1 MNNLKL
7 GFDKVYVISLP
18 KRQDRRERVKRLL
31 NGIDFE
37 FIDAIDGYKDI
48 DIQELIETE
57 ELSTEFKDPVGL
69 ITKGIVGCALSHK
82 KAWKRFLDS
91 KKDISAVFFEDDFM
105 MTSDIFTQPP
115 GQKITKESSYTQYY
129 TELLDEIN
137 IIEDWDVIFLGKK
150 KLKYNGERITD
161 KIVHPEFGKSG
172 WGAHSYVLNRKSAK
186 KLLDLYSP
194 IDYAVDVFLE
204 TNKCYSVNP
213 SLFRQESDSLLYGKY
228 KINDTEID
236 SDTFNNHLEGGER
249 PPQTNKYASFGGYVE
264 DFVESCQFTN
274 FDGSPFLMTSE
285 QASNLF
291 ADNSLDFVY
300 IDGNHKYE
308 YVLQDLNLWYPKVK
322 QGGYLMGDDYLGY
335 DKEWWYKSGD
345 GKKDKILKKDGKV
358 LGHFG
363 VNSAVNEFTLDK
375 GIELNQLDDKLD
387 KIGGITNS
395 KKMDVWWGEWYF
407 RKQELTERKEP
418 GGFVQWRKELQNG

>member
-18 KRQDRRERVKRLL
+18 RRLDRRERVNRLL

-37 FIDAIDGYKDI
+37 FVDAIDGYKDI

-91 KKDISAVFFEDDFM
+91 KQDISAVFFEDDFT
-105 MTSDIFTQPP
+105 MTTDIFRQPP
-115 GQKITKESSYTQYY
+115 GQEITKESSYTQYY

-150 KLKYNGERITD
+150 KLKYNGERVTD
-161 KIVHPEFGKSG
+161 KIVSPIFGKSG

-274 FDGSPFLMTSE
+274 FDGSPFLT
-285 QASNLF
+285 LK
-291 ADNSLDFVY
+291 L
-300 IDGNHKYE
+300 
-308 YVLQDLNLWYPKVK
+308 
-322 QGGYLMGDDYLGY
+322 
-335 DKEWWYKSGD
+335 
-345 GKKDKILKKDGKV
+345 KDTK
-358 LGHFG
+358 
-363 VNSAVNEFTLDK
+363 
-375 GIELNQLDDKLD
+375 
-387 KIGGITNS
+387 
-395 KKMDVWWGEWYF
+395 
-407 RKQELTERKEP
+407 
-418 GGFVQWRKELQNG
+418 

>member
-7 GFDKVYVISLP
+7 GFDKVYVISLQ
-18 KRQDRRERVKRLL
+18 KRQDRRERVNRLL

-37 FIDAIDGYKDI
+37 FVDSIDGYKDI

-82 KAWKRFLDS
+82 KAWKRFIDS

-274 FDGSPFLMTSE
+274 FDGSPFLT
-285 QASNLF
+285 LK
-291 ADNSLDFVY
+291 L
-300 IDGNHKYE
+300 
-308 YVLQDLNLWYPKVK
+308 
-322 QGGYLMGDDYLGY
+322 
-335 DKEWWYKSGD
+335 
-345 GKKDKILKKDGKV
+345 KDTK
-358 LGHFG
+358 
-363 VNSAVNEFTLDK
+363 
-375 GIELNQLDDKLD
+375 
-387 KIGGITNS
+387 
-395 KKMDVWWGEWYF
+395 
-407 RKQELTERKEP
+407 
-418 GGFVQWRKELQNG
+418 

>member
-7 GFDKVYVISLP
+7 GFDKVYVISLQ
-18 KRQDRRERVKRLL
+18 KRQDRRERVNRLL

-37 FIDAIDGYKDI
+37 FVDSIDGYKDI

-82 KAWKRFLDS
+82 KAWKRFVDS
-91 KKDISAVFFEDDFM
+91 KKDISAVFFEDDFT
-105 MTSDIFTQPP
+105 MTADIFRQPP
-115 GQKITKESSYTQYY
+115 GQEVTKESSYTQYY

-137 IIEDWDVIFLGKK
+137 IVEDWDVIFLGKK
-150 KLKYNGERITD
+150 KLIYDGERVTD
-161 KIVHPEFGKSG
+161 KIVRPVFGKSG

-274 FDGSPFLMTSE
+274 FDGSPFLT
-285 QASNLF
+285 LK
-291 ADNSLDFVY
+291 L
-300 IDGNHKYE
+300 
-308 YVLQDLNLWYPKVK
+308 
-322 QGGYLMGDDYLGY
+322 
-335 DKEWWYKSGD
+335 
-345 GKKDKILKKDGKV
+345 KDTK
-358 LGHFG
+358 
-363 VNSAVNEFTLDK
+363 
-375 GIELNQLDDKLD
+375 
-387 KIGGITNS
+387 
-395 KKMDVWWGEWYF
+395 
-407 RKQELTERKEP
+407 
-418 GGFVQWRKELQNG
+418 

>member
-7 GFDKVYVISLP
+7 GFDKVYVISLQ
-18 KRQDRRERVKRLL
+18 KRQDRRERVNRLL

-37 FIDAIDGYKDI
+37 FVDSIDGYKDI

-82 KAWKRFLDS
+82 KAWKRFIDS

-194 IDYAVDVFLE
+194 IDYAADVFLE

-236 SDTFNNHLEGGER
+236 SDTFNNHLESGKR
-249 PPQTNKYASFGGYVE
+249 PPQTSNYASFGGYVE

-274 FDGSPFLMTSE
+274 FDGSPFLT
-285 QASNLF
+285 LK
-291 ADNSLDFVY
+291 L
-300 IDGNHKYE
+300 
-308 YVLQDLNLWYPKVK
+308 
-322 QGGYLMGDDYLGY
+322 
-335 DKEWWYKSGD
+335 KETK
-345 GKKDKILKKDGKV
+345 
-358 LGHFG
+358 
-363 VNSAVNEFTLDK
+363 
-375 GIELNQLDDKLD
+375 
-387 KIGGITNS
+387 
-395 KKMDVWWGEWYF
+395 
-407 RKQELTERKEP
+407 
-418 GGFVQWRKELQNG
+418 

>member
-18 KRQDRRERVKRLL
+18 KRQDRRERVNRLL

-82 KAWKRFLDS
+82 KAWKRFIDS
-91 KKDISAVFFEDDFM
+91 EKDISAVFFEDDFT

-194 IDYAVDVFLE
+194 IDYAADVFLE

-274 FDGSPFLMTSE
+274 FDGSPFLT
-285 QASNLF
+285 LK
-291 ADNSLDFVY
+291 L
-300 IDGNHKYE
+300 
-308 YVLQDLNLWYPKVK
+308 
-322 QGGYLMGDDYLGY
+322 
-335 DKEWWYKSGD
+335 KETK
-345 GKKDKILKKDGKV
+345 
-358 LGHFG
+358 
-363 VNSAVNEFTLDK
+363 
-375 GIELNQLDDKLD
+375 
-387 KIGGITNS
+387 
-395 KKMDVWWGEWYF
+395 
-407 RKQELTERKEP
+407 
-418 GGFVQWRKELQNG
+418 